1 MAENFFEAQYDVTK
15 KSKIKK
21 FYESNKILIFSS
33 ILILII
39 SFGSLSFYLESKESK
54 KILLSENY
62 VQAKFY
68 LENGNK
74 SEALN
79 TLKKVIFANDS
90 TYSTLSFFLILNQ
103 NLISDYKEISILYD
117 HLLENNKFEKELRN
131 LLIYK
136 KALFISNSIIE
147 SELLETIKPLLNTD
161 TLWKPHALLLLG
173 DYFMSKGENIKAI
186 EFYQQILSI
195 NNLHKDLYNQA
206 KSQLVVINHE

>member
-1 MAENFFEAQYDVTK
+1 MSENFFEAQYDITK
-15 KSKIKK
+15 KSKLKK

-206 KSQLVVINHE
+206 KSQLVIITHE

>member
-1 MAENFFEAQYDVTK
+1 M
-15 KSKIKK
+15 
-21 FYESNKILIFSS
+21 
-33 ILILII
+33 
-39 SFGSLSFYLESKESK
+39 
-54 KILLSENY
+54 
-62 VQAKFY
+62 
-68 LENGNK
+68 
-74 SEALN
+74 
-79 TLKKVIFANDS
+79 
-90 TYSTLSFFLILNQ
+90 
-103 NLISDYKEISILYD
+103 YD

-206 KSQLVVINHE
+206 KSQLVIITYE